1 MAGKPKLR
9 AMLATIH
16 DAGGID
22 HVLRRV
28 ADGETLTGIAR
39 SMGLSRSML
48 SDWLNDTPERAESL
62 RRARATS
69 ASALAEQ
76 ALELADTNA
85 CAEHGK
91 TRLQIEMRRWL
102 AGRYSPDEY
111 ADQKAAAVTVNV
123 GSLHLDALRNS
134 LIPNGLQNRVESQ
147 QGRVTVLESAGCAG
161 SDAKS

>member
-1 MAGKPKLR
+1 MRAMAGKPKLR

-22 HVLRRV
+22 FVLWRV
-28 ADGETLTGIAR
+28 ADGETLTAVAR
-39 SMGLSRSML
+39 SMGLSRNML
-48 SDWLNDTPERAESL
+48 TDWLNDTPERADRL
-62 RRARATS
+62 GRARAAS

-91 TRLQIEMRRWL
+91 TRLQIEMQRWL

-111 ADQKAAAVTVNV
+111 ADQKVAAVTVNV
-123 GSLHLDALRNS
+123 GSLHIDALRNS
-134 LIPNGLQNRVESQ
+134 LIPNGLPDHAELQ
-147 QGRVTVLESAGCAG
+147 QGRVTAL
-161 SDAKS
+161 